1 MPRWSGICW
10 ISRAPLAARARDAYG
25 QHVRAYGAQASRPPG
40 DGRKL
45 GRAART
51 IFLCDHLADENVHSV
66 EGDRRNCRLCPL
78 RAGVVS
84 RGRERW
90 RID

>member
-10 ISRAPLAARARDAYG
+10 ISSGRRWRPGLGTRMVSMSARMVPKHPA
-25 QHVRAYGAQASRPPG
+25 HQAMEE
-40 DGRKL
+40 L

-84 RGRERW
+84 RGRERL